1 MKQMQCDTV
10 VIGAGSAGLAAFRKA
25 SENGALCIL
34 VDQGPLGTSAQRSGE
49 LPLSLLMSAGEAL
62 YSASHLENFG
72 IETINSSS
80 FNIDKVLN
88 SLRAVRSRAT
98 SEVLSFLYKIP
109 EERRLRGQASF
120 LDAHTIR
127 VEECDV
133 KFKTAII
140 ATGSSPLV
148 TYEQSRL
155 KGILTANEF
164 FDLDTIPSSVAIFG
178 SSLSGLQIGQALS
191 YLGVDVAVFG
201 QRRLWDLSDDN
212 VLTVAHRML
221 SSRFNLYIDTFIT
234 SIEEDG
240 NGYSIYYVDE
250 RNFENYLH
258 MESIIAATDRIPNIS
273 GLNLQDIGI
282 NLHHNGCIK
291 IDEQT
296 MQTSVPNIFAAGEV
310 CHDRQNTSISIAEGQ
325 YAGKNAALYPVL
337 EKKPKD
343 VRISIVHTDPCLAI
357 VGLSLKEMRERA
369 DKDGKRFIVTDI
381 KLHLGQYRSQR
392 EDGGIISM
400 YTDIE
405 SHKILGAEICAKC
418 GDHIAQTLAF
428 AISKETTVEELAQFN
443 FYHLTYEN
451 ILCEAAQEAIDALSS
466 IGNNSPGI

>member
-1 MKQMQCDTV
+1 MKQLQCDTV

-25 SENGALCIL
+25 SENGALCVL

-49 LPLSLLMSAGEAL
+49 LPLSLLMSAGKAL
-62 YSASHLENFG
+62 HDASHLEDFG
-72 IETINSSS
+72 IETTSNGS
-80 FNIDKVLN
+80 FNISKVLN
-88 SLRAVRSRAT
+88 SLRTVRSRAT
-98 SEVLSFLYKIP
+98 SEVLSFLYKIH
-109 EERRLRGQASF
+109 EERRLCGQAKF
-120 LDAHTIR
+120 LDAHTIK
-127 VEECDV
+127 VEDCEV

-164 FDLDTIPSSVAIFG
+164 FDLDTIPSSIAIFG
-178 SSLSGLQIGQALS
+178 SSLAGLQIGQALS

-201 QRRLWDLSDDN
+201 QRRLWDLTDDN

-221 SSRFNLYIDTFIT
+221 ASRFNLYVDTFIT
-234 SIEEDG
+234 SIEEDD
-240 NGYSIYYVDE
+240 NGYSIYYVDD

-258 MESIIAATDRIPNIS
+258 MESIIAATDRIPNIA

-282 NLHHNGCIK
+282 NLDHNGCIK
-291 IDEQT
+291 IDAQT

-310 CHDRQNTSISIAEGQ
+310 CHDRQNTAISIAEGQ
-325 YAGKNAALYPVL
+325 YAGKNAALYPL
-337 EKKPKD
+337 LDKKPKD

-357 VGLSLKEMRERA
+357 VGLSLIEMRERA
-369 DKDGKRFIVTDI
+369 DREGKRFIVTDI

-405 SHKILGAEICAKC
+405 SHKVLGAEICAKC

-428 AISKETTVEELAQFN
+428 AISKETTVEELSKFN

-451 ILCEAAQEAIDALSS
+451 ILSEAAQEAIKTLTNSS
-466 IGNNSPGI
+466 NNSSVL

>member
-127 VEECDV
+127 VEECEV

-155 KGILTANEF
+155 KGIL
-164 FDLDTIPSSVAIFG
+164 AIFG

>member
-127 VEECDV
+127 VEECEV

-148 TYEQSRL
+148 TYDPFISSYFWIFIKRIADRS
-155 KGILTANEF
+155 GFILF
-164 FDLDTIPSSVAIFG
+164 GCRCSSFRTEKTLG
-178 SSLSGLQIGQALS
+178 S
-191 YLGVDVAVFG
+191 F
-201 QRRLWDLSDDN
+201 R
-212 VLTVAHRML
+212 
-221 SSRFNLYIDTFIT
+221 
-234 SIEEDG
+234 
-240 NGYSIYYVDE
+240 
-250 RNFENYLH
+250 
-258 MESIIAATDRIPNIS
+258 
-273 GLNLQDIGI
+273 
-282 NLHHNGCIK
+282 
-291 IDEQT
+291 
-296 MQTSVPNIFAAGEV
+296 
-310 CHDRQNTSISIAEGQ
+310 
-325 YAGKNAALYPVL
+325 
-337 EKKPKD
+337 
-343 VRISIVHTDPCLAI
+343 
-357 VGLSLKEMRERA
+357 
-369 DKDGKRFIVTDI
+369 
-381 KLHLGQYRSQR
+381 
-392 EDGGIISM
+392 
-400 YTDIE
+400 
-405 SHKILGAEICAKC
+405 
-418 GDHIAQTLAF
+418 
-428 AISKETTVEELAQFN
+428 
-443 FYHLTYEN
+443 
-451 ILCEAAQEAIDALSS
+451 
-466 IGNNSPGI
+466 